1 MVPFLTPEI
10 WNGTAIWKRDCI
22 NCTWLQ
28 YEQKSTASVFQ
39 LCGHGLSKLTHAL
52 ACCCSWRRLSLS
64 RGGVS
69 RASLTLLF
77 SSSSIC
83 CRRHLCFQLS
93 SFSKLKRIN
102 GFMIIRLC
110 ACVRLFVFCI
120 VMVAATK
127 SSESQQSVKFLS
139 EQLIL
144 ILDRGALFTLFYS
157 TNTCLS
163 PCTFQ
168 LVCKFN
174 YCWCYEIV
182 YNSVWLTLHRN
193 GIKVCL

>member
-10 WNGTAIWKRDCI
+10 WNETEIWKTDCI
-22 NCTWLQ
+22 GWTWFAW
-28 YEQKSTASVFQ
+28 EQKSTASFFP
-39 LCGHGLSKLTHAL
+39 LCGYGISNSTHAL

-83 CRRHLCFQLS
+83 CLRHLCFQLS

-102 GFMIIRLC
+102 GFMIMRLC

-144 ILDRGALFTLFYS
+144 ILGRGALFTLFYS
-157 TNTCLS
+157 TNS
-163 PCTFQ
+163 
-168 LVCKFN
+168 
-174 YCWCYEIV
+174 
-182 YNSVWLTLHRN
+182 
-193 GIKVCL
+193 VCLHVLSSWCVNLIIADVMK